1 MTKWLMELLGEKTP
15 TKIDSKT
22 CIPNND
28 DVPRK
33 QQPIKLKLPKK
44 LPNLNF
50 NSLEL

>member
-1 MTKWLMELLGEKTP
+1 MANGAFRGKTP
-15 TKIDSKT
+15 TKMDAKT

-44 LPNLNF
+44 FSNLNF